1 MSRACALCRHT
12 FLSQEEEASKSLKR
26 TSKPAPIPYGQE
38 KEPEPKVQREK
49 PATVATIVAN
59 SNAHVHAEQPMADR
73 RSKRSAA
80 SSAASKKSVDTRVD
94 LGGGRSNAK
103 RAKLS
108 ESTGAPLVRSDV
120 SDITFRFIFIYLFHM

>member
-1 MSRACALCRHT
+1 MT
-12 FLSQEEEASKSLKR
+12 QEEESNKSKR

-38 KEPEPKVQREK
+38 KEPEKVIKEK
-49 PATVATIVAN
+49 PATATVATIVN
-59 SNAHVHAEQPMADR
+59 SNANEQPMADR

-80 SSAASKKSVDTRVD
+80 SSAASKKSADARVD

-108 ESTGAPLVRSDV
+108 ESTGAPLVH
-120 SDITFRFIFIYLFHM
+120 ILTF